1 MSGIKNRGFA
11 SMDPKRQ
18 REIASRGGKAV
29 DPSKRSFS
37 VDRKLAVRA
46 GRIGGQS
53 TAAAKVAA

>member
-1 MSGIKNRGFA
+1 MSVKNRGFA
-11 SMDPKRQ
+11 SIDPKRQ

-29 DPSKRSFS
+29 DPSKRTFS

-53 TAAAKVAA
+53 KGAAKVSA

>member
-1 MSGIKNRGFA
+1 MSGIKNQGFA

-18 REIASRGGKAV
+18 RELSSRGGKAV
-29 DPSKRSFS
+29 DPSKRAFS

-53 TAAAKVAA
+53 KGAAKVSA